1 MQMSNDKK
9 IIAAI
14 TVLLILDFVILVAR
28 VLSRRIKKL
37 RLDWNDWLVLVALV
51 R

>member
-1 MQMSNDKK
+1 MSNDKK

-14 TVLLILDFVILVAR
+14 TVLLVLDFVVLAAR
-28 VLSRRIKKL
+28 VSSRRIKKL
-37 RLDWNDWLVLVALV
+37 RLGWNDWLVLVALV